1 MCFPFISSHT
11 LFLFYTHYRYI
22 GNLDSTSLT
31 ALKEMLPTLEET
43 KALTAFVEN
52 FESSSGA
59 KQKAYDELSECEKY
73 MYSMISVTKASAKFD
88 CMIFRAQFQSRYE
101 ELLDSVEIIE
111 KACDEVRMSERL
123 QTLMVMILTLVN
135 QINTGGDGNEAV
147 GFTLDALLKLNEVR
161 SSTLVSIFCIYSSIS
176 STARVNSKAKAF
188 DKKTS
193 VLHYL
198 VKLIKQNNE
207 SLLGLRDDLKHL
219 KDAECIALDGLS
231 SDIKGLEEELVPVL
245 ETVKCQA
252 DDLEGKGQ
260 LVQMSLKELM
270 EQKTSVRTVA
280 SVPQYNKIDHHT
292 GRTPMERFTLNAESK
307 IEEALVYTAKVK
319 VKFAKVLEY
328 FGEDGSMASN
338 DFFGTLNTFLADFSK
353 AADYVHKEQ
362 LSKVRILGR
371 QKPKTKVL

>member
-1 MCFPFISSHT
+1 MRQLALH
-11 LFLFYTHYRYI
+11 LMHYLNSMRY
-22 GNLDSTSLT
+22 
-31 ALKEMLPTLEET
+31 
-43 KALTAFVEN
+43 VH
-52 FESSSGA
+52 
-59 KQKAYDELSECEKY
+59 
-73 MYSMISVTKASAKFD
+73 
-88 CMIFRAQFQSRYE
+88 
-101 ELLDSVEIIE
+101 
-111 KACDEVRMSERL
+111 
-123 QTLMVMILTLVN
+123 
-135 QINTGGDGNEAV
+135 
-147 GFTLDALLKLNEVR
+147 LKL
-161 SSTLVSIFCIYSSIS
+161 LLFFCACASIS
-176 STARVNSKAKAF
+176 SMVRGNSKAKAF

-219 KDAECIALDGLS
+219 KDAECIVLDGLS
-231 SDIKGLEEELVPVL
+231 SDIKALQEELVPVI

-252 DDLEGKGQ
+252 DDLEEKGQ

-307 IEEALVYTAKVK
+307 IEEALLFADKVK
-319 VKFAKVLEY
+319 EKFSKVLEY

-338 DFFGTLNTFLADFSK
+338 DFFGTMNKFLADFSK

-362 LSKVRILGR
+362 LSKVRGSGR
-371 QKPKTKVL
+371 QKHMTKVR